1 MIQPAALQP
10 NVFISSVFEVS
21 SLSAERAKKL
31 IDMAIAENLKLLEGA
46 HVKALEIND
55 AKDPA
60 VAAQLMAAEMGQSW
74 HQITNAMLKAVEMNL
89 QTQSDLM
96 QALQRRFGDSE
107 EAVVLLSKFLPNGA
121 TEPVAPSVNSLQSM
135 LSFTQQWLKAMQ
147 DASHRGA
154 LMTHNYLQAF
164 NHMPPLNPPS
174 TSSTETDKKAEATH
188 SSRRSGASASA

>member
-60 VAAQLMAAEMGQSW
+60 VAAQLMVAEMGQSW

-96 QALQRRFGDSE
+96 QALQKRFGDSE
-107 EAVVLLSKFLPNGA
+107 EAVVLLSKFLPICGLVGKDGVWM
-121 TEPVAPSVNSLQSM
+121 TAPGQSN
-135 LSFTQQWLKAMQ
+135 LL
-147 DASHRGA
+147 
-154 LMTHNYLQAF
+154 
-164 NHMPPLNPPS
+164 
-174 TSSTETDKKAEATH
+174 
-188 SSRRSGASASA
+188 